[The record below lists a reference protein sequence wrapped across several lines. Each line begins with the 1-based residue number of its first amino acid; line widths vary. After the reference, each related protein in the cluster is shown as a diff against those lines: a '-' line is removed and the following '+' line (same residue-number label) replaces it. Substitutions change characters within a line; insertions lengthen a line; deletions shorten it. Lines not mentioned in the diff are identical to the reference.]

1 MPQDGKYTAHTMQ
14 YGNVEIIVYR
24 PILDDD
30 ERKKRE
36 RAIERALTIYGKA
49 QVKNQRKKGG

>member
-1 MPQDGKYTAHTMQ
+1 MTQEGQYTAHTIQ

-24 PILDDD
+24 PILTDD

-36 RAIERALTIYGKA
+36 ETVKRALVPIGKEMA
-49 QVKNQRKKGG
+49 QKGMI